1 MSYYYTNTSFEVDQ
15 DLATL
20 EEELKMKIQAERVLR
35 DTLNLELSEVARNKP
50 KVDIQDKEKIALVGK
65 LFELECRN
73 SKTRELQKDY
83 EFEDADELKDNLFI
97 LEGQEKKEESD
108 NFKKVIRNHKLK
120 DDQEFELLELE
131 REEKE
136 IKEEI
141 EKLERENKA
150 EKTVAIRTTN
160 PDQVEELM
168 DLFQEMKCSELAIL
182 NQERV
187 KKYFE
192 DYIAYVE
199 TRIDDAREVH
209 RELFPSKD
217 RPQTQEQI
225 ETEKALTVALGELA
239 WEKKHRR
246 QYELEHMKKI

>member
-1 MSYYYTNTSFEVDQ
+1 MSYYYTNTPFEVDQ
-15 DLATL
+15 DTATL
-20 EEELKMKIQAERVLR
+20 EEELKKEIQAARVLR

-50 KVDIQDKEKIALVGK
+50 KVDIQDKEKVALVVK
-65 LFELECRN
+65 LLELECRN

-83 EFEDADELKDNLFI
+83 EFEDVDELKDNIFV

-108 NFKKVIRNHKLK
+108 NFKEVIRNHKLK
-120 DDQEFELLELE
+120 DDQEFELLELK

-141 EKLERENKA
+141 EKLERENEA

-168 DLFQEMKCSELAIL
+168 DLFQEMKCAELAIL
-182 NQERV
+182 DQERV

-199 TRIDDAREVH
+199 TVRA
-209 RELFPSKD
+209 
-217 RPQTQEQI
+217 
-225 ETEKALTVALGELA
+225 
-239 WEKKHRR
+239 
-246 QYELEHMKKI
+246 